1 MFHVQAAPKAQMEE
15 AGRLWALRSTDCR
28 QEPLEVRK
36 RSPHIFDQFVG
47 VRVGFFVVSFLR
59 ALLPCESQQLIFER
73 RAWKHLP
80 EYQGCVR
87 KRPPCPCWEHQSHK
101 TSFVSVSSA
110 LPLILLRTRLW
121 RAFRQS

>member
-1 MFHVQAAPKAQMEE
+1 MFHVQAAPKAQREE

-36 RSPHIFDQFVG
+36 RSLQILINLLVCALVYLWSHSHVLCC
-47 VRVGFFVVSFLR
+47 RVNPSK
-59 ALLPCESQQLIFER
+59 LIFER

-87 KRPPCPCWEHQSHK
+87 KRPPCPCWEHQSYT
-101 TSFVSVSSA
+101 TSSGEREQRTVFDLVEDTFVA
-110 LPLILLRTRLW
+110 R
-121 RAFRQS
+121 F